1 MAYLMG
7 HLRDAARSYTMLG
20 MIDIY
25 EIRHH
30 NVRMLVRQLEKDA
43 GKTGDRAGGLA
54 MLAAKLGKSSAQA
67 AHFASDKPTKRLG
80 DQIAREIEE
89 AFGLEYAWMDWP
101 QWEDAA
107 AGRGSHS
114 LRLDPERLRDT
125 IIGIQKVN
133 KAYAIKDVLDDP
145 AAFVYAYELLEGM
158 IPKPVPDNLLTR
170 GVHVD
175 RTPQGAGKDGRSN
188 DVPVRGTVKRKVG
201 TGRTRKT

>member
-1 MAYLMG
+1 
-7 HLRDAARSYTMLG
+7 MLG

-25 EIRHH
+25 EIRHR
-30 NVRMLVRQLEKDA
+30 NVRMLVHQLEKDA

-67 AHFASDKPTKRLG
+67 AHFASDKPTKRMG
-80 DQIAREIEE
+80 DKIAREIEE

-107 AGRGSHS
+107 AGRQSHS
-114 LRLDPERLRDT
+114 LRLDPERLKNT
-125 IIGIQKVN
+125 IIGIQRVEKG
-133 KAYAIKDVLDDP
+133 YGIKDMLEDP
-145 AAFVYAYELLEGM
+145 ASLAYAYELLEGM

-175 RTPQGAGKDGRSN
+175 RTPQGAGKNGRSD
-188 DVPVRGTVKRKVG
+188 DVPVRGTVTKKVG
-201 TGRTRKT
+201 SGRTRKT